1 MHFDANDKSLTMALF
16 WQRAKATQSEKAYFV
31 INNHAYSVVRGSRG
45 TLLLPPLPRFTLPL
59 LALFLRLNPHP

>member
-16 WQRAKATQSEKAYFV
+16 WQRAKTPVAEQAYFV
-31 INNHAYSVVRGSRG
+31 IGSHAYSVVRGSRG

-59 LALFLRLNPHP
+59 LALLPRLNPHP